1 MLDKLQYRVFKLN
14 QNHMQVLI
22 KDKDFQ
28 KIVKIMSTMDDF
40 YNYFGTRTITKNIL
54 IISDLNLAGLIMSTN
69 ITLIVIKI
77 AVIPLLLLLVI
88 APLTMKS
95 YASKQYND
103 NFEII
108 FKISK
113 NTPSLRDSLHC

>member
-1 MLDKLQYRVFKLN
+1 
-14 QNHMQVLI
+14 MQVLI